1 VIPLYEARDFV
12 RRDLRALEPVERPIE
27 EALGLVLAERI
38 VARERVPGFANSA
51 MDGYAMRSR
60 DTSAT
65 ETRLRVTGSV
75 MAGDVAS
82 TPLGVGEAMRVMT
95 GAPIPGGSDCVCMI
109 EEVTLDHDGH
119 EVSIHRTMA
128 ARENVRYP
136 GEDIEVGQVLTG
148 SGTELGIVELGVLA
162 SQGYATVKVYP
173 RARVGV
179 LSTGNELATSLGP
192 LAEGRIRDLNR
203 PMLLASLRRSG
214 FDAID
219 LGIIPDDE
227 SLITQTFEKAIVEF
241 DAVVSTGGVSVGD
254 VDHVKSAIVK
264 LSGDRARSMKVA
276 IKPGKPMTF
285 GIAGERSTPIF
296 GLPGNPVSTL
306 VGFELFVRP
315 SLRLLGGHPLL
326 ERPILDSVLDTAL
339 PRRRDGKLHLMH
351 VLVEVGVDGRP
362 HVTKVMRQGSHLV
375 SAIAGANAI
384 AMVPDGEGLDRG
396 QNVQTMMLD
405 FDRFTSAAAESTS

>member
-1 VIPLYEARDFV
+1 
-12 RRDLRALEPVERPIE
+12 
-27 EALGLVLAERI
+27 
-38 VARERVPGFANSA
+38 
-51 MDGYAMRSR
+51 
-60 DTSAT
+60 
-65 ETRLRVTGSV
+65 

-109 EEVTLDHDGH
+109 EEVTPDHDGH

-264 LSGDRARSMKVA
+264 LSGAR
-276 IKPGKPMTF
+276 
-285 GIAGERSTPIF
+285 
-296 GLPGNPVSTL
+296 
-306 VGFELFVRP
+306 
-315 SLRLLGGHPLL
+315 
-326 ERPILDSVLDTAL
+326 
-339 PRRRDGKLHLMH
+339 
-351 VLVEVGVDGRP
+351 
-362 HVTKVMRQGSHLV
+362 
-375 SAIAGANAI
+375 
-384 AMVPDGEGLDRG
+384 
-396 QNVQTMMLD
+396 
-405 FDRFTSAAAESTS
+405 